1 LKSIFNIN
9 DFLVLLVIIIWG
21 ASNTIIKLALREISP
36 MGFVGLRLILSS
48 FFMLAMLKIS
58 EKNIGASFSD
68 FLKFTLLGLLGYGIF
83 HPLFT
88 AGLNYTTAA
97 DCSIIMA
104 TSPLFGVIIS
114 IAMQIEKVNKKN
126 VLGILISL
134 IGVFIVVSKDLPST
148 LAWATRFTGN
158 LLMVGAVISF
168 AFYTVLAKPT
178 LEKNSPLK
186 VNTYSIVTGTVILLP
201 MAIKPVLSQNWLAVS
216 PLAWFVLL
224 FCVIISTG
232 LSYTLWYRG
241 VAQIG
246 PTRTMIYHNLIP
258 VTTISFAIPILGET
272 ISFYQVLGAFIA
284 VIGIYIARKG

>member
-1 LKSIFNIN
+1 LKNIFNIN

-48 FFMLAMLKIS
+48 FLMLAMLKIS

-272 ISFYQVLGAFIA
+272 ISFCQVLGAFIA

>member
-1 LKSIFNIN
+1 LKNIFNIN

-158 LLMVGAVISF
+158 LLMVAAVISF
-168 AFYTVLAKPT
+168 AFYTVLAKPA

-246 PTRTMIYHNLIP
+246 PTRTMIYHSLIP

>member
-1 LKSIFNIN
+1 M
-9 DFLVLLVIIIWG
+9 IIIWG

-48 FFMLAMLKIS
+48 FLMLAMLKIS

-246 PTRTMIYHNLIP
+246 PTRTMIYHSLIP

>member
-1 LKSIFNIN
+1 M
-9 DFLVLLVIIIWG
+9 IIIWG

-36 MGFVGLRLILSS
+36 MGFVRLRLILSS

-158 LLMVGAVISF
+158 LLMVAAVISF
-168 AFYTVLAKPT
+168 AFYTVLAKPA

-201 MAIKPVLSQNWLAVS
+201 MAIKPVFSQNWLAVS
-216 PLAWFVLL
+216 PLAWFILL

-246 PTRTMIYHNLIP
+246 PTRTMIYHSLIP

-284 VIGIYIARKG
+284 VIGIYIARRG